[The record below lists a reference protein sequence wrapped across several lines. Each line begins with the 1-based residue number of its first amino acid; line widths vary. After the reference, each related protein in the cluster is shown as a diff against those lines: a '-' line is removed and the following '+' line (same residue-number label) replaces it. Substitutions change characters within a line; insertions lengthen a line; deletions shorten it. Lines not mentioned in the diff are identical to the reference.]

1 MQRSAE
7 AAVPASAKA
16 RLPASAPPAVPPRGQ
31 TSAATA
37 VLTQTQATVQVNNG
51 KEQSRKNFMFYIF
64 HE

>member
-7 AAVPASAKA
+7 AAVPASAQA

-37 VLTQTQATVQVNNG
+37 VLTQTQATVQVNSG
-51 KEQSRKNFMFYIF
+51 KEQSRNKCMLILYFP
-64 HE
+64 